1 MLRRPRTKTV
11 PAAQRRL
18 AALLTEIRAC
28 TVCAPHLEHG
38 PRPVLRAHSAARIL
52 IVGQAPGIRVH
63 RSGIPWDDPSGDRLR
78 QWLDVDRDTFY
89 DETRIA
95 IVPSGF
101 CYPGTSP
108 RGGDYPPRPECAPRW
123 MDRVVALLPHIQVTL
138 LAGRYAQRI
147 HLGARQQANRDRA
160 RVARLLA
167 RLCAAAA
174 PQLSQ
179 QHVDPAQP
187 VVRGRG
193 VAGPARARARPAGR
207 LAGPGKTR
215 TWPAAGLMATGC
227 RQAARVW
234 GMQVCCVAC

>member
-147 HLGARQQANRDRA
+147 HLGARQQANLTETVRAWRDYWPDYVPLPHPSFRNNMWIRRNPWFEA
-160 RVARLLA
+160 EVLPALRERVHGLLDA
-167 RLCAAAA
+167 
-174 PQLSQ
+174 
-179 QHVDPAQP
+179 
-187 VVRGRG
+187 
-193 VAGPARARARPAGR
+193 
-207 LAGPGKTR
+207 
-215 TWPAAGLMATGC
+215 
-227 RQAARVW
+227 
-234 GMQVCCVAC
+234 